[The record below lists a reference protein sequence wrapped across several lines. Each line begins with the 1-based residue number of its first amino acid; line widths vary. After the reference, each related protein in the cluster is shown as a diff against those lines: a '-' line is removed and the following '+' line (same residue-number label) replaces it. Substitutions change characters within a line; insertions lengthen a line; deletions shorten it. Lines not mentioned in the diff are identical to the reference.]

1 MTIMN
6 DQPGPGHNSQSG
18 NLFFYIFMAVI
29 LFGALSFV
37 VAQSGRGSVQSM
49 AGEQAR
55 LNAIEIIDYSDAA
68 SKAVGTLRLRGT
80 SLAQLRFSNAQLSAA
95 NYDPPNAANAR
106 NEVFNAEGGG
116 IVYRAPPRQ
125 ATTVTTPG
133 YDFIG
138 NVAVRNIGTT
148 CAASTCSELMM
159 IVPNVNADVC
169 RILNVLLNVH
179 KRTDDLPVEAAFDAT
194 GFFKGAMAY
203 TDQIGD
209 EADSGALDGKSAGCF
224 EDSGTSTHYFYRVL
238 WAQ

>member
-1 MTIMN
+1 MIMMSN
-6 DQPGPGHNSQSG
+6 RPAPGHNSQSG

-49 AGEQAR
+49 ASEQAR
-55 LNAIEIIDYSDAA
+55 LNAIEIIDYSDAL

-80 SLAQLRFSNAQLSAA
+80 TLAQLRFSSTQLSAA
-95 NYDPPNAANAR
+95 NYDPPNPANAR
-106 NEVFNAEGGG
+106 NEVFNADGAG

-125 ATTVTTPG
+125 AITTTTPE

-138 NVAVRNIGTT
+138 NAGVRNVGTS
-148 CAASTCSELMM
+148 CAASTCSDLIMV
-159 IVPNVNADVC
+159 VPDVNADVC

-179 KRTDDLPVEAAFDAT
+179 KRADDLPIEATFDAT
-194 GFFKGAMAY
+194 GFFKGSMAY

-209 EADSGALDGKSAGCF
+209 ETDSAALDGKTAGCF
-224 EDSGTSTHYFYRVL
+224 QDSGDSTYYFYRVL